1 MTNEKEK
8 EKRNGSIRRRA
19 PLAGW
24 SVSFQEFSQVDRS
37 GRVEAVVAQRIDFVL
52 YSWINGQPVETS
64 KPRRDI
70 VSFGNSQDKDS
81 IVALNLL
88 WSV

>member
-1 MTNEKEK
+1 MKNDNQK

-37 GRVEAVVAQRIDFVL
+37 GRAEAVVAQRIDFVL
-52 YSWINGQPVETS
+52 YSWINGQPVERS
-64 KPRRDI
+64 KPRRDM
-70 VSFGNSQDKDS
+70 VSLGNSQDKDS
-81 IVALNLL
+81 SVALNLL
-88 WSV
+88 

>member
-1 MTNEKEK
+1 MKNENEK

-24 SVSFQEFSQVDRS
+24 SVGLQEFSQVDRS
-37 GRVEAVVAQRIDFVL
+37 GRAEAVVAQRIDFVL
-52 YSWINGQPVETS
+52 YSWINGQPVERS
-64 KPRRDI
+64 KLRRDM

-81 IVALNLL
+81 SVALNLL
-88 WSV
+88 

>member
-1 MTNEKEK
+1 MKNENEK

-24 SVSFQEFSQVDRS
+24 SVGLQEFSQIDRS
-37 GRVEAVVAQRIDFVL
+37 GRVEAVIVAQRSDFVL
-52 YSWINGQPVETS
+52 YSWINGQPVERS
-64 KPRRDI
+64 KLRRDM

-81 IVALNLL
+81 SVALNLL
-88 WSV
+88 